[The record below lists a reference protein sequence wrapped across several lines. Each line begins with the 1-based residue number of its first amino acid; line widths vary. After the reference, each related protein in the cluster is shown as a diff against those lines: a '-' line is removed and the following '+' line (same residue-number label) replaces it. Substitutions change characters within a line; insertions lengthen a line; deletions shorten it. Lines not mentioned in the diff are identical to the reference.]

1 MGTGARPAH
10 RRCVAGPRSD
20 LAVCAR
26 PRQRSETRVLESGLP
41 PDQGPPRHPRL
52 FDLRASAR
60 LRFQD
65 IIDLRE
71 AVIDA
76 AWLYE

>member
-1 MGTGARPAH
+1 MGTGARPA
-10 RRCVAGPRSD
+10 RRRGVAGPRSN

-26 PRQRSETRVLESGLP
+26 HRERSETCLLESGLP

-52 FDLRASAR
+52 FDLRVSAR

-76 AWLYE
+76 AWL